1 MTPWQGRARAFITQ
15 SECMTSGTRDL
26 RVFEKSV
33 KQSPGA
39 LGTGNS
45 PEGILRAGGGQSK
58 GRRGTQEGHSSENL
72 LGGPNRKELMAGH
85 TFRLI

>member
-1 MTPWQGRARAFITQ
+1 MTLQGQAQALITQ

-26 RVFEKSV
+26 RVFEKSM

-45 PEGILRAGGGQSK
+45 PDGILRAGGGRSK
-58 GRRGTQEGHSSENL
+58 GGRGTREGQNSENL
-72 LGGPNRKELMAGH
+72 LGGPSRKELMAGH
-85 TFRLI
+85 TFGLI